1 MSIRLREV
9 CKISEKPAGYDTV
22 SFNSNIFLFVSAA
35 ITKDLRQFLNA
46 RFQKGSVDH
55 DLQNTIR
62 DNLYLRTVPV
72 TTRTPRD
79 GEVNGVDYT
88 FLSTEEF
95 MALERSGN
103 LLESGIYEGIIGF
116 YLFVS
121 FPLTLRFPMA
131 FLYNDKNHNNACLYF
146 YFLELRFAQ
155 CCL

>member
-1 MSIRLREV
+1 MNQVLINDCIPE
-9 CKISEKPAGYDTV
+9 IS
-22 SFNSNIFLFVSAA
+22 FVFVLGA

-46 RFQKGSVDH
+46 RFQKGSIDH

-79 GEVNGVDYT
+79 GEVNGIDYT

-103 LLESGIYEGIIGF
+103 LLESGIYEGIIRSYF
-116 YLFVS
+116 MYLFQHS
-121 FPLTLRFPMA
+121 
-131 FLYNDKNHNNACLYF
+131 DYF
-146 YFLELRFAQ
+146 TFAI
-155 CCL
+155 L

>member
-1 MSIRLREV
+1 M
-9 CKISEKPAGYDTV
+9 
-22 SFNSNIFLFVSAA
+22 SNIFPFVSAA

-79 GEVNGVDYT
+79 GEVNGIDYT

-103 LLESGIYEGIIGF
+103 LLESGIYEGTI
-116 YLFVS
+116 
-121 FPLTLRFPMA
+121 
-131 FLYNDKNHNNACLYF
+131 
-146 YFLELRFAQ
+146 
-155 CCL
+155 